1 MKQQNKAVYTITEAA
16 EVLGIG
22 RSLAYQMAHSGRIPV
37 IRLGRRTVVPKVALD
52 RMLLDVA
59 YTA

>member
-37 IRLGRRTVVPKVALD
+37 IRLGRRMVVPKVALD